1 MLAHVFIG
9 NASRLSLSF
18 DSRVEARTTLC
29 SRAPYCVSFSKE
41 KSRWKIRKR
50 AFKEVGQIDNSEWFS
65 KDRESASVQSA
76 SIFTLQVCL
85 HWPDKRYLPIIIA
98 RLDFACAFSFDPF
111 SPLEDH
117 HARCTRLPG
126 SSNFNDSYRC
136 TRSVSW
142 YNSVISYKFRWIR
155 RPTHS
160 NRF

>member
-1 MLAHVFIG
+1 MLACTGDRIASPFPRKNRGERSGNGRSKKLDRSIIPSDLAKIG
-9 NASRLSLSF
+9 NQRAYSLRRYLHF
-18 DSRVEARTTLC
+18 
-29 SRAPYCVSFSKE
+29 
-41 KSRWKIRKR
+41 KSV
-50 AFKEVGQIDNSEWFS
+50 FTGQINDIY
-65 KDRESASVQSA
+65 QSSSQA
-76 SIFTLQVCL
+76 
-85 HWPDKRYLPIIIA
+85 
-98 RLDFACAFSFDPF
+98 FACAFSFDPF